1 MKLKIGFFASH
12 NGSNVKAILENIN
25 SGYLNAEV
33 KIIISNNPN
42 AGVLEIANANNIPA
56 ICLNGKN
63 YPAKYNSL
71 DEAILDTLNKHEVNL
86 IVLAGYMKKINPA
99 LINTYKNRILNIH
112 PALLPKYGGEGMYGE
127 SVHQAVLKSD
137 DTETGATIHL
147 VTPEY
152 DEGRILGQCKVPRY
166 KDDSVKTISQRV
178 LRFEH
183 ILYSQVLKDIEL
195 GLIDLDE

>member
-56 ICLNGKN
+56 ICFNGKN

-195 GLIDLDE
+195 GLINLDE